1 MTERIEK
8 LLHLLKSKEYK
19 KHREQ
24 TEWSECEDLYD
35 VCCRAEYFE
44 KILSREKPIIFEN
57 DRIGFNRSDDR
68 TFMPTGGN
76 VTPDYYYV
84 ISNGFDKIA
93 REIEESRKNHPEN
106 GDFADALLKC
116 IGAACDFAD
125 KYKAR
130 AKELGNDE
138 LYNALCHIPRKGAD
152 SFYEA
157 CVFLKLSIFLIRLDF
172 ANHITLGRFDR
183 YMYPFYIKDR
193 ERGIS
198 DEEIFE
204 TIEEFFVSLNF
215 DTDLYFGV
223 QQGDNGQSMVLG
235 GFDKNGKSM
244 FNELSKMCM
253 DGAFAYRPEDKFK
266 SGQGHAAGAF

>member
-24 TEWSECEDLYD
+24 TERSECEDLYD

-93 REIEESRKNHPEN
+93 REIEESRKKHPEN

-125 KYKAR
+125 
-130 AKELGNDE
+130 
-138 LYNALCHIPRKGAD
+138 RK
-152 SFYEA
+152 S
-157 CVFLKLSIFLIRLDF
+157 V
-172 ANHITLGRFDR
+172 
-183 YMYPFYIKDR
+183 
-193 ERGIS
+193 
-198 DEEIFE
+198 
-204 TIEEFFVSLNF
+204 V
-215 DTDLYFGV
+215 
-223 QQGDNGQSMVLG
+223 
-235 GFDKNGKSM
+235 
-244 FNELSKMCM
+244 
-253 DGAFAYRPEDKFK
+253 
-266 SGQGHAAGAF
+266 